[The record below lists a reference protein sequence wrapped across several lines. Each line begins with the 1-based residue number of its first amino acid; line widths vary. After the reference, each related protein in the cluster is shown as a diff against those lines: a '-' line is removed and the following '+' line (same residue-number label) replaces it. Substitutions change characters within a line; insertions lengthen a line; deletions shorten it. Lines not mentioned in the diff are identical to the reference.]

1 MEEKINENSDIILG
15 LDISTT
21 TIGCCVFLD
30 DKSDYGKIIKLTHIV
45 PKISSKIKGI
55 ESLFLKKDIFEN
67 EFLSQWKDTG
77 IKRVIIEEPL
87 LRSNNVNTVG
97 TLLRFNGMISDSVY
111 RVLGIVPEYI
121 SSYDARKY
129 AFPELISVRKFNKKG
144 EVYPIPK
151 LCTSINK
158 HQLVLFGEMP
168 WDIDKKQCIWN
179 KVSEIYPDINW
190 VYDRNG
196 DLKKENFDATDALI
210 TCLAILNK
218 NKYGELEPKS
228 KVIETTDTNI
238 IYDIE
243 YWNTK
248 HSKKIGL

>member
-67 EFLSQWKDTG
+67 EFLSLWKDTG

-87 LRSNNVNTVG
+87 LRSNNVKTVG
-97 TLLRFNGMISDSVY
+97 TLLRFNGMISYSVY

-121 SSYDARKY
+121 SSYYARKY
-129 AFPELISVRKFNKKG
+129 AFP
-144 EVYPIPK
+144 
-151 LCTSINK
+151 
-158 HQLVLFGEMP
+158 
-168 WDIDKKQCIWN
+168 
-179 KVSEIYPDINW
+179 
-190 VYDRNG
+190 
-196 DLKKENFDATDALI
+196 
-210 TCLAILNK
+210 
-218 NKYGELEPKS
+218 
-228 KVIETTDTNI
+228 
-238 IYDIE
+238 
-243 YWNTK
+243 
-248 HSKKIGL
+248 